1 MIFVNRITGKVIKV
15 FIPNEYKNGNLLD
28 VMDRTNIGFKVETSE
43 GIKEIV
49 TEQNELNVI
58 IMKNDL
64 VTILE
69 QTISGK
75 DFVDIELYDG
85 DEND

>member
-1 MIFVNRITGKVIKV
+1 MIKTIGRVIDV
-15 FIPNEYKNGNLLD
+15 FIPEQYKNGNLLD
-28 VMDRTNIGFKVETSE
+28 VMDRTNIGFKVATNNSMRD
-43 GIKEIV
+43 IIV
-49 TEQNELNVI
+49 EQNELNAK

-64 VTILE
+64 VTIID

-75 DFVDIELYDG
+75 DFIDIELYEG

>member
-1 MIFVNRITGKVIKV
+1 MIKTIGRVIEV
-15 FIPNEYKNGNLLD
+15 FIPEQYKNGNLLD
-28 VMDRTNIGFKVETSE
+28 VMDRTNIGFKVVTKNSMRD
-43 GIKEIV
+43 IIV
-49 TEQNELNVI
+49 EQNELNAK

-64 VTILE
+64 VTIIE

-75 DFVDIELYDG
+75 DFIDIELYEG